1 MIEFGKTLRAA
12 REAKGYTIGQIAEV
26 TRLMPSMVEDLE
38 KENFSRIAAPIYG
51 RGFVKLYC
59 EAVGLDPKPLVAEF
73 MEIFSGNR
81 DVAIKERPISNQA
94 ETTPPEAPVA
104 EAPAPEAPATEA
116 PAVAAPV
123 VEEPAVEEPVAET
136 PFAEA
141 PTVEAPVVEKT
152 VVEEPASQIDLFEL
166 VSESVPAPA
175 PVPPV
180 EPADDNAEIPLQPDA
195 PSSKAPPTPRL
206 SRYADPVQ
214 TARSDHRYGKS
225 LSDIIPN
232 IPPVVWRVGA
242 LAIAALLLLWLLL
255 IGVKALYRATT
266 TNPGPVERTEAVS
279 TKVVPLQPAT
289 QKQKPTASKPA
300 APTKPEAPAPKP
312 VAPAPKVKRTPQ
324 KIPSLYID

>member
-1 MIEFGKTLRAA
+1 MIEFGKTLRDA

-94 ETTPPEAPVA
+94 ETTPPEAPVV
-104 EAPAPEAPATEA
+104 EAPVATPPVVETPVPEAPAVEET
-116 PAVAAPV
+116 PAVETPAPETPV
-123 VEEPAVEEPVAET
+123 AEEPAVK
-136 PFAEA
+136 A
-141 PTVEAPVVEKT
+141 PAA
-152 VVEEPASQIDLFEL
+152 EEPAPKADQFEL
-166 VSESVPAPA
+166 VSEPVPAPA
-175 PVPPV
+175 PVPPA
-180 EPADDNAEIPLQPDA
+180 EPAAVEAEIPPQPDGLM
-195 PSSKAPPTPRL
+195 PKAPQTPRL
-206 SRYADPVQ
+206 SRYADPVE
-214 TARSDHRYGKS
+214 TARPERRYGKS
-225 LSDIIPN
+225 LSDFIPN
-232 IPPVVWRVGA
+232 IPPIVWRVGA
-242 LAIAALLLLWLLL
+242 LAIAALLILWLLL

-289 QKQKPTASKPA
+289 QKQKPAASPA
-300 APTKPEAPAPKP
+300 VAPKP
-312 VAPAPKVKRTPQ
+312 AAPAPKVKRTPQ

>member
-26 TRLMPSMVEDLE
+26 TRLMPSMVDDLE

-81 DVAIKERPISNQA
+81 DVAIKERPVSNQA
-94 ETTPPEAPVA
+94 EATPPEAPVA
-104 EAPAPEAPATEA
+104 EAPAPAAPATEA

-123 VEEPAVEEPVAET
+123 VEAPAVEEPAAET
-136 PFAEA
+136 PFAEEPA
-141 PTVEAPVVEKT
+141 VEAPVVDKT
-152 VVEEPASQIDLFEL
+152 VVEEPAPQTDLFEL

-175 PVPPV
+175 PVPPA
-180 EPADDNAEIPLQPDA
+180 EPAAVEAEIPPQPDGLM
-195 PSSKAPPTPRL
+195 PKAPQTPRL
-206 SRYADPVQ
+206 SRYADPVE
-214 TARSDHRYGKS
+214 TARPERRYGKS
-225 LSDIIPN
+225 LSDFIPN
-232 IPPVVWRVGA
+232 IPPIVWRVGA
-242 LAIAALLLLWLLL
+242 LAIAALLILWLLL

-266 TNPGPVERTEAVS
+266 TNPGPVERTDAVS

-289 QKQKPTASKPA
+289 QKQKPAASPA
-300 APTKPEAPAPKP
+300 VAPKP
-312 VAPAPKVKRTPQ
+312 AAPAPKVKRTPQ